1 MASADRG
8 LALWGATLAAF
19 VACWGMGCQGE
30 GRGSYAC
37 EDLASEIALLE
48 PKLFGAALP
57 GEGNMMPD
65 EAIRDTLLLKY
76 AAFANAC
83 HDDERTPEMLFRRAD
98 LLRSTGA
105 VHEAMTLLRDL
116 HDHHPNYPGRA
127 RAAFLVGFLAEV
139 ELNDR
144 EQARMTYRQVLEV
157 HPGTEEAEWAQQ
169 ALNQLDLTPDQ
180 ILTKFGS
187 HAHPDSASS
196 PR

>member
-1 MASADRG
+1 MASADSGSRI
-8 LALWGATLAAF
+8 WGWALAAA
-19 VACWGMGCQGE
+19 VALGGVGCQGE
-30 GRGSYAC
+30 GGERNAC
-37 EDLASEIALLE
+37 EDLALEIAQLE
-48 PKLFGAALP
+48 PKLFGAAVP
-57 GEGNMMPD
+57 GEEQMAPD
-65 EAIRDTLLLKY
+65 EAVRDTLLVKY

-83 HDDERTPEMLFRRAD
+83 HEDERTPEMLFRRAD

-144 EQARMTYRQVLEV
+144 EQARMTYQQVLEV

-187 HAHPDSASS
+187 HAHPDSSSS